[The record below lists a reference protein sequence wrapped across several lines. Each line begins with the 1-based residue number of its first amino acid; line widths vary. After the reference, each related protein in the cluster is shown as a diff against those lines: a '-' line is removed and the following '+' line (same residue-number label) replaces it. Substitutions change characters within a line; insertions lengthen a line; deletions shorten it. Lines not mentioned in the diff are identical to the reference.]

1 MEETVRA
8 RGGYALGKLAALT
21 EGGGRAGG
29 RAEPSDSNHKLT
41 YAPSQRED
49 SQQDLNGL
57 QMRKKKKGKGQ
68 LLIHNRGNHSVPKVT
83 NLSSK

>member
-8 RGGYALGKLAALT
+8 RRGDTLGKLAALT

-29 RAEPSDSNHKLT
+29 RAEPNDSNHKLT
-41 YAPSQRED
+41 CATSQREN

-68 LLIHNRGNHSVPKVT
+68 LLIHSWGNHFVPKVT